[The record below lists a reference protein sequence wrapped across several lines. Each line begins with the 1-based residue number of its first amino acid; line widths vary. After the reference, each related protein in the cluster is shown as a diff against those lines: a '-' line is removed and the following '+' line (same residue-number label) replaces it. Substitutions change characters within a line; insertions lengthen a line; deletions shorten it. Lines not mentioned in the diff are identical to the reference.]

1 MRETGSLRGA
11 DDKAKSKVGNPGEGI
26 ATSVKAR
33 GGNKVIAPVDTTAT
47 TAAPQG
53 AVEASVDHDFG
64 NANITPSVILQI
76 VPLPRQLS
84 DSRVTGQVTVNVMD
98 TCLAS

>member
-1 MRETGSLRGA
+1 M
-11 DDKAKSKVGNPGEGI
+11 
-26 ATSVKAR
+26 KAR

-76 VPLPRQLS
+76 VPLPRKLS

-98 TCLAS
+98 STFVPSTGWVRAPAGSGCLWR